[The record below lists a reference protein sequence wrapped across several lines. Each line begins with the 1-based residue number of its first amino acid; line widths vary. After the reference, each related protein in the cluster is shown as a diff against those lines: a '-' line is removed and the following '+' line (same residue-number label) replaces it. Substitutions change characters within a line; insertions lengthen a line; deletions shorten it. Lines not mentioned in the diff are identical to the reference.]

1 VKRRR
6 EAEERRILREKK
18 RCRIDMGEAEAFSD
32 SEEINDVIDDNSSD
46 FLPKTRQ
53 KKADKKGNYANCL
66 FSLRQIKNS

>member
-1 VKRRR
+1 
-6 EAEERRILREKK
+6 
-18 RCRIDMGEAEAFSD
+18 MGEAEAFSD